1 MHKSKP
7 FNKLHILCYCHLLG
21 KEWLSVW
28 LSKRHGPV
36 LNLQNSEATFP
47 SCFVL
52 GKGSSSVS
60 SDVSSSTDHTP
71 TKAQKNVAT
80 SEGRHRCSSYLF
92 FSITE
97 LAECERFTPSLLHE
111 SLSESRKGEG
121 SDDPRFALAS
131 LLALLL
137 KLVWWDGSVLT
148 WRQLALFCQ
157 QVTGCQSHCD
167 ILYPCSSMAKW
178 YDYKSFWYKL

>member
-1 MHKSKP
+1 MGA
-7 FNKLHILCYCHLLG
+7 NNG
-21 KEWLSVW
+21 KQY
-28 LSKRHGPV
+28 G
-36 LNLQNSEATFP
+36 SE
-47 SCFVL
+47 

-92 FSITE
+92 FPITE

-137 KLVWWDGSVLT
+137 KLVCGMEVS
-148 WRQLALFCQ
+148 
-157 QVTGCQSHCD
+157 
-167 ILYPCSSMAKW
+167 
-178 YDYKSFWYKL
+178 